1 MEKNW
6 KEELIEMTNKYQE
19 LAKSK
24 ITFNELEEL
33 AWEYHK
39 KIGNMFL
46 QGIVNDKGDGKNIDL
61 AKSLYSTNGKKL
73 KNKGL
78 KKKTY

>member
-1 MEKNW
+1 MVEKNW
-6 KEELIEMTNKYQE
+6 EKEMTEMTNQYRE
-19 LAKSK
+19 AAKSK
-24 ITFNELEEL
+24 VTLNELEDL

-46 QGIVNDKGDGKNIDL
+46 QGVVNDKGDGKEINL
-61 AKSLYSTNGKKL
+61 PESLHSPNGKKL

-78 KKKTY
+78 KKKT

>member
-1 MEKNW
+1 MKKNW
-6 KEELIEMTNKYQE
+6 EEKLTEMTNKYRE
-19 LAKSK
+19 VAKSK

-61 AKSLYSTNGKKL
+61 SKSLYSTNGKKP

-78 KKKTY
+78 KKKT